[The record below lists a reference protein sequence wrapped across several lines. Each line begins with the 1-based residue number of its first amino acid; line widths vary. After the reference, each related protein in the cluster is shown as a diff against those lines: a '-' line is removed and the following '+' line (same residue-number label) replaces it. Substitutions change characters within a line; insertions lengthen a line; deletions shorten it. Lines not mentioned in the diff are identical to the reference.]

1 MGACQHCGD
10 EHEAGAELCPRTGQ
24 PMAAPGL
31 CGTQVDRY
39 RVERLLGKG
48 GCGAVY
54 RARHVRTD
62 GWVAL
67 KVLNKELM
75 TDGPMLERFMREAR
89 AAATVGD
96 DRIVRVLDAEVAP
109 QGLAF
114 IAMELLEG
122 DDLKQ
127 LHLRE
132 RPLHPARLIGLICQ
146 VLEGLSAAHHKQ
158 VIHRDMKPANVFIL
172 RRPDPYGVQVETA
185 KVLDFGISKMHGTEG
200 KPLTVVGATLGTPS
214 YMAFEQFFDA
224 RDVDAR
230 TDVYA
235 VAAMLY
241 ELLAGKKA
249 FDAETFVA
257 LIEKVRI
264 GDFAPLRTV
273 APSLPVP
280 LVAVVEKGL
289 AKKRERRWQSAL
301 EFAVALKDTLR
312 LLGTPPPLP
321 PRVEP
326 TERLPDPE
334 SSVSTELQPTR
345 GG

>member
-1 MGACQHCGD
+1 M
-10 EHEAGAELCPRTGQ
+10 TGES
-24 PMAAPGL
+24 MSAAGL
-31 CGTQVDRY
+31 CGGQVDRY
-39 RVERLLGKG
+39 FIECLLGVG

-62 GWVAL
+62 GRVAL
-67 KVLNKELM
+67 KVLNRELM
-75 TDGPMLERFMREAR
+75 TDGSMLERFMREAR

-96 DRIVRVLDAEVAP
+96 ERIVRVLDAEVAP
-109 QGLAF
+109 GGLAF

-132 RPLHPARLIGLICQ
+132 RPLHPARLLGIVCQ
-146 VLEGLSAAHHKQ
+146 VLEGLAAAHAKQ
-158 VIHRDMKPANVFIL
+158 IIHRDMKPANVFVL
-172 RRPDPYGVQVETA
+172 RRADAYGRQIETA
-185 KVLDFGISKMHGTEG
+185 KVLDFGISKMHGLEA
-200 KPLTVVGATLGTPS
+200 KPLTVVGATLGTPA
-214 YMAFEQFFDA
+214 YMAYEQFFDA

-241 ELLAGKKA
+241 ELLSGQKP
-249 FDAETFVA
+249 FDADSYVG
-257 LIEKVRI
+257 LLEKVRI
-264 GDFAPLRTV
+264 GDFPPLRSI

-301 EFAVALKDTLR
+301 EFAVALKDLGR

-321 PRVEP
+321 PR
-326 TERLPDPE
+326 PE
-334 SSVSTELQPTR
+334 SSVAFDPDALTRTQPPTR
-345 GG
+345 PG